1 MVHEATTDADLEAWR
16 GIHAAV
22 FPDERTQ
29 TLAEL
34 RARERAER
42 KLFLA
47 GVDGAGL
54 ADRSG
59 LEAHGT
65 VVPMVLPAARRN
77 GLGTEIL
84 RACVGQIA
92 TFGIERLVAH
102 VDGRDEGSLAFALRF
117 GFAEADR
124 QVEQVIEPREVVPAG
139 LPNGLDAVT
148 IADDPELLRRAYGLA
163 VEAFSDFAT
172 HAAATTTLDEWLNE
186 EATLPAGSFV
196 ALFDGEIVG
205 YSGLMADPEDASQA
219 EDGLTTVRRDW
230 RRRGLARAL
239 KQRKLAWAAGNG
251 IREVVT
257 WTQQGNDGMR
267 ALNEELGYEY
277 RHVSLTLTAPC
288 SAVEERLG

>member
-1 MVHEATTDADLEAWR
+1 MIRQVATDADLEAWR
-16 GIHAAV
+16 RIHASV

-29 TLAEL
+29 TIDEL
-34 RARERAER
+34 RARDRPERR
-42 KLFLA
+42 LFL
-47 GVDGAGL
+47 GGSTGAGL

-59 LEAHGT
+59 LEGHGT
-65 VVPMVLPAARRN
+65 VVPMVLPTARRN
-77 GLGTEIL
+77 GLGTELL

-92 TFGIERLVAH
+92 TLGIERLVAH

-117 GFAEADR
+117 GFGEADR
-124 QVEQVIEPREVVPAG
+124 QVEQVIEPGDVVPAS
-139 LPNGLDAVT
+139 LPDGVEAVT
-148 IADDPELLRRAYGLA
+148 ISDRPQLLERAYGLA

-205 YSGLMADPEDASQA
+205 YSGLMADPEDASKA
-219 EDGLTTVRRDW
+219 EDGLTAVRRDW

-239 KQRKLAWAAGNG
+239 KQRKLAWAAANG
-251 IREVVT
+251 IREIVT

-277 RHVSLTLTAPC
+277 RHVSLTMTAPR
-288 SAVEERLG
+288 ATVEELLR